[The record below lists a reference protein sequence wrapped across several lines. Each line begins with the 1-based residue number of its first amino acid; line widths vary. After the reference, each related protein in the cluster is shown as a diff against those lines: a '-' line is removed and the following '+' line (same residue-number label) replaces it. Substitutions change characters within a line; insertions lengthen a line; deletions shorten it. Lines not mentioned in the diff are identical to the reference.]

1 MTGALVI
8 RCGDRLLALPL
19 PAVREVF
26 RMVAMA
32 ARLPRAPQH
41 CLGVVDVRGQ
51 LLPVFDLGAR
61 LQLAPP
67 RSEAQLVDGH
77 VVVVGSDAASAVGY
91 AVDEVR
97 ELNELPVQPL
107 TAGANTPPG
116 LTIGAVRC
124 SDGRLAPLV
133 EPGSLLSVLTRQRLR
148 AALAALEDSG
158 ASP

>member
-8 RCGDRLLALPL
+8 RCGERLLALPL

-41 CLGVVDVRGQ
+41 CLGVVDLRGQ

-61 LQLAPP
+61 LQLTRP
-67 RSEAQLVDGH
+67 RSEAELVDGQ
-77 VVVVGSDAASAVGY
+77 VVVVGFEAGAVGY

-97 ELNELPVQPL
+97 ELNDQPVQPVASGAHAA
-107 TAGANTPPG
+107 AGI
-116 LTIGAVRC
+116 TIGAVRC
-124 SDGRLAPLV
+124 ADGRLAPLV
-133 EPGSLLSVLTRQRLR
+133 DPGSLFTVLTRQRLR
-148 AALAALEDSG
+148 AALAALE
-158 ASP
+158 AKEVVP